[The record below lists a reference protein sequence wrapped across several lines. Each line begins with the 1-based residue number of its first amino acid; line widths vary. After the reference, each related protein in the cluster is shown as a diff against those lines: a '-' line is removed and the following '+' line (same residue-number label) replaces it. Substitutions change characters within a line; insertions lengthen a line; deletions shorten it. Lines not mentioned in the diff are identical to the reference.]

1 MATPFYSCTVC
12 SGATDISNRG
22 LGGGKL
28 SDVMADRGM
37 LEVQLLPF
45 WTGPIRI
52 WPLTGGITNRNYGVE
67 QADGQRFAVRLGQD
81 IPAHGVMRFNE
92 QAAAEAAAKAGVSP
106 KIYFTAPGVM
116 VSRLL
121 PGRNLTPDEIRLPE
135 NRGRVVA
142 LLKTC
147 HGGMAEHLRG
157 PLLAFWVFHINRS
170 YLNELAESGSR
181 IAEHLPELGRLNTW
195 LEREI
200 GAVDVVFG
208 HNDLLA
214 GNIFDDGARLWLLD
228 WDYAGFNTPL
238 FDLANLSSNNGF
250 SREDDL
256 ALLKDYYGAPD
267 AGLMRTLEAMKCAS
281 LLREALWSA
290 VSERQSA
297 IDFDYPA
304 YTDDYLA
311 RLAKAVDDLH

>member
-1 MATPFYSCTVC
+1 M
-12 SGATDISNRG
+12 SGI
-22 LGGGKL
+22 L
-28 SDVMADRGM
+28 ADRGM
-37 LEVQLLPF
+37 LEVQALPF

-92 QAAAEAAAKAGVSP
+92 QAAAQAAAKAGISP
-106 KIYFTAPGVM
+106 KIHFTAPGVL

-121 PGRNLTPDEIRLPE
+121 PGRTLTPEEIRRPE
-135 NRGRVVA
+135 NRSRIIA

-147 HGGMAEHLRG
+147 HGSMAEHLRG
-157 PLLAFWVFHINRS
+157 PLLAFWVFHIIRS
-170 YLNELAESGSR
+170 YISDLTESGSR
-181 IAEHLPELGRLNTW
+181 IAEHLQELGALNAW
-195 LEREI
+195 LEQTV
-200 GAVDVVFG
+200 GTVKLAFA

-250 SREDDL
+250 TRQDDE
-256 ALLKDYYGAPD
+256 ALLTDYYGGPD
-267 AGLMRTLEAMKCAS
+267 ARLQRAFEAMKCAS

-297 IDFDYPA
+297 IEFDYAA

-311 RLAKAVDDLH
+311 RLARAVDDLH

>member
-1 MATPFYSCTVC
+1 M
-12 SGATDISNRG
+12 SGI
-22 LGGGKL
+22 L
-28 SDVMADRGM
+28 ADRGM
-37 LEVQLLPF
+37 LEVQALPF

-92 QAAAEAAAKAGVSP
+92 QAAAQAAAKAGISP
-106 KIYFTAPGVM
+106 KIHFTAPGVL

-121 PGRNLTPDEIRLPE
+121 PGRTLTPEEIRRPE
-135 NRGRVVA
+135 NRSRIIA

-170 YLNELAESGSR
+170 YISDLTESGSR
-181 IAEHLPELGRLNTW
+181 IAEHLQELGALNAW
-195 LEREI
+195 LEQTV
-200 GAVDVVFG
+200 GTVQLAFA

-250 SREDDL
+250 TRQDDE
-256 ALLKDYYGAPD
+256 ALLTDYYGEPD
-267 AGLMRTLEAMKCAS
+267 ARLQRAFEAMKCAS

-297 IDFDYPA
+297 IEFDYAA

-311 RLAKAVDDLH
+311 RLARAVDDLH